1 MKLTVLGCGRW
12 GTFLACYHS
21 ARNEVM
27 LWGRP
32 GSRAMAQ
39 LKAERKNSYIELPEQ
54 LQLTE
59 DLTGALEWVRN
70 FLPVI
75 ENWNEENLAYTL

>member
-54 LQLTE
+54 LCLTE
-59 DLTGALEWVRN
+59 DLAGALE
-70 FLPVI
+70 FAEAVI
-75 ENWNEENLAYTL
+75 ISISAQQLRT